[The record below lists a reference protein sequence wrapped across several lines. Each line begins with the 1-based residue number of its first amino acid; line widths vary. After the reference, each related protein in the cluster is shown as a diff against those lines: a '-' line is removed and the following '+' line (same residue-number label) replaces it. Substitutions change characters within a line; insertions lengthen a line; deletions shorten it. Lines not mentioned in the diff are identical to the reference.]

1 MSELLSQNWI
11 DEAQISSDYLEN
23 TVTTL
28 KFGDKQTVR
37 TEKPTI
43 YNKNLTLAIHFAIFK
58 SFKTSEKY
66 KEYGFIGF
74 GYAELNDDGKLQ

>member
-11 DEAQISSDYLEN
+11 NEAQISSYYLEN

-28 KFGDKQTVR
+28 KFGDKQTIR

-43 YNKNLTLAIHFAIFK
+43 YNKNLWL
-58 SFKTSEKY
+58 
-66 KEYGFIGF
+66 
-74 GYAELNDDGKLQ
+74 LDGRGSRPRGPR